1 MFFLGMSAHLFIYL
15 LVPAFLI
22 VCFYFRGAAGS
33 PEVDPI
39 LPEAVVYQQTGT
51 SSFEKAYFYQV
62 EKQEQKTYSKAEVF
76 CIIGVLLYSGLSA
89 QQMSVLSTDS
99 TYNIVRELQEVVV
112 TAEKRELN
120 PGDIPTALTVIT
132 PRSIPGE
139 NNPDLRNIS

>member
-1 MFFLGMSAHLFIYL
+1 MFFLGMSSHLFIYL

-62 EKQEQKTYSKAEVF
+62 EKQEQKTYSKVEVF
-76 CIIGVLLYSGLSA
+76 CDCKPDLPLFQSVFYLS
-89 QQMSVLSTDS
+89 
-99 TYNIVRELQEVVV
+99 
-112 TAEKRELN
+112 
-120 PGDIPTALTVIT
+120 PALTHLL
-132 PRSIPGE
+132 
-139 NNPDLRNIS
+139 LRAPPATV

>member
-51 SSFEKAYFYQV
+51 SSFEKAY
-62 EKQEQKTYSKAEVF
+62 
-76 CIIGVLLYSGLSA
+76 LS
-89 QQMSVLSTDS
+89 
-99 TYNIVRELQEVVV
+99 
-112 TAEKRELN
+112 
-120 PGDIPTALTVIT
+120 PALTHLL
-132 PRSIPGE
+132 
-139 NNPDLRNIS
+139 LRAPPATV

>member
-1 MFFLGMSAHLFIYL
+1 MIVLWFVR
-15 LVPAFLI
+15 LVVVFGLVVILI

-76 CIIGVLLYSGLSA
+76 CDCKPDLPLFQSVFYLS
-89 QQMSVLSTDS
+89 
-99 TYNIVRELQEVVV
+99 
-112 TAEKRELN
+112 
-120 PGDIPTALTVIT
+120 PALTHLL
-132 PRSIPGE
+132 
-139 NNPDLRNIS
+139 LRAPPATV

>member
-62 EKQEQKTYSKAEVF
+62 EKQEQETYS
-76 CIIGVLLYSGLSA
+76 
-89 QQMSVLSTDS
+89 
-99 TYNIVRELQEVVV
+99 V
-112 TAEKRELN
+112 TASRIFRYFN
-120 PGDIPTALTVIT
+120 PFFTSLLPLPTCFYGHLLQLFKLIYSAARILPT
-132 PRSIPGE
+132 SFF
-139 NNPDLRNIS
+139 N

>member
-76 CIIGVLLYSGLSA
+76 CDCKPDLPLFQSVFYLSPALTHLLLRA
-89 QQMSVLSTDS
+89 
-99 TYNIVRELQEVVV
+99 
-112 TAEKRELN
+112 
-120 PGDIPTALTVIT
+120 PTATV
-132 PRSIPGE
+132 
-139 NNPDLRNIS
+139 